1 MSACQK
7 LDLTGKLVFLIIT
20 HEGGGIANALKDV
33 RQMAP
38 YAKVEEGLVLRGGEI
53 DAHQDEIICWA

>member
-1 MSACQK
+1 M
-7 LDLTGKLVFLIIT
+7 FLIIT